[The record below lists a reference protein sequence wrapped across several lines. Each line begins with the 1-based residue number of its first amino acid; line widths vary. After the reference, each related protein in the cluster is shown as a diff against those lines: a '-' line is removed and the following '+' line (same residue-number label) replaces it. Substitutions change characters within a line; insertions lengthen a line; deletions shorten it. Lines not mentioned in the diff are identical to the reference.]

1 MPGIFDTVVDANVQA
16 LLRREQRLLVELRET
31 LEREQVDERR
41 RVDELLATLED
52 LFTIVIVGEFNAG
65 KSSLINALFGAKLRV
80 EGPIPVDD
88 VISILRYG
96 EQASQRQLSDYVV
109 EQFYPVEFLRNITL
123 VDTPGTNSIVQR
135 HQEITEDYI
144 PRADLVLFVTSIDRP
159 LSESERKFLE
169 YIREW
174 GKKVVF
180 VLNKIDTK
188 TDEEIA
194 QVVEYLK
201 TNVRAIFGFDPVI
214 FPVREAGLERSRQ
227 PPRDGRAAA
236 STRWRTTSSSVL
248 SEKERIRI
256 KLTAPLE
263 TILSLSKKQ
272 FRMIESRR
280 EVLAADKAR
289 IDVDHRSAR
298 AGARAIWS
306 ANFRQFV
313 VRIDNLLM
321 DLERRGLDFL
331 DRYVRIQHVMMLRD
345 ASRFREE
352 FERQVFQGWK
362 GNIDTTIQEAV
373 DWLVKENMKLWNGTV
388 DAFHRRAEADA
399 KNEEVIG
406 RVGREF
412 AYNREEVYSR
422 MRRNAEQR
430 LSVVRRERGEPPHHR
445 QRHARRPPLLRPRRR
460 RPRPRLSADHRRQ
473 QHRRRRHR
481 PHRRDD
487 APRHELPDPPVQAH
501 ARRRKSSTA
510 ASKRCARSCR
520 NRSTASPPP
529 RSTACSAASPAP
541 SSPTSASTPPS
552 RRRSSGSRRSW
563 RRSRREANEIMAN
576 VGVATRLTPGSR
588 CAGGSRGATAEQ
600 PAGTPALHCYRYNP
614 PPYGDHGSDQGSA
627 EARRRDGHRQ
637 RLALQQAH
645 LGEAAVPD
653 HPRRQRLSCSASSR
667 RRKSPRSRGTT
678 PSARRRSRPSAS
690 PATSC
695 AEPRAPG
702 GVELHVEE
710 FEVIGLAEPY
720 PISPKEHGTDFLMD
734 HRHLWLRS
742 TKQHAVLRVR
752 SEIEKA
758 IRDFFY
764 ERDFVLIDSP
774 ILTANAAARGRRR
787 SSRPTTSA
795 TRRTSRSPA
804 SSTSSPRPRRSARST
819 ASARRSAPRSRRRA
833 AT

>member
-65 KSSLINALFGAKLRV
+65 KSSLINALFGEKLRV

-96 EQASQRQLSDYVV
+96 EEASQRRLSDFVV
-109 EQFYPVEFLRNITL
+109 EQFYPIELLRNITL

-201 TNVRAIFGFDPVI
+201 TNVRAIFGFDAVI
-214 FPVREAGLERSRQ
+214 LPISTKTLARFDALEDYIFR
-227 PPRDGRAAA
+227 
-236 STRWRTTSSSVL
+236 VL

-263 TILSLSKKQ
+263 TILSLSKMQ
-272 FRMIESRR
+272 FRMIDSRR
-280 EVLAADKAR
+280 ELLATDKAR
-289 IDVDHRSAR
+289 IDAITDQLERAR
-298 AGARAIWS
+298 ADLVG
-306 ANFRQFV
+306 NFSQFV

-362 GNIDTTIQEAV
+362 GNIDSTIQEAV

-399 KNEEVIG
+399 KHDDVIG

-422 MRRNAEQR
+422 MRRDAEQR
-430 LSVVRRERGEPPHHR
+430 LSAYDVNVESRRIIDNAMRAVLHSFGLGVG
-445 QRHARRPPLLRPRRR
+445 ALGLGYLLTT
-460 RPRPRLSADHRRQ
+460 A
-473 QHRRRRHR
+473 
-481 PHRRDD
+481 
-487 APRHELPDPPVQAH
+487 V
-501 ARRRKSSTA
+501 SSTA
-510 ASKRCARSCR
+510 VDVTGLTAATMLLVTSFLILPYKRTKAKEEFKRRIEEMRVQLQESLDR
-520 NRSTASPPP
+520 ESVTEIDRML
-529 RSTACSAASPAP
+529 RGI
-541 SSPTSASTPPS
+541 TSAFEPYQRFYASESEKVERFAEKLTKIEA
-552 RRRSSGSRRSW
+552 
-563 RRSRREANEIMAN
+563 EANEILRNA
-576 VGVATRLTPGSR
+576 GVP
-588 CAGGSRGATAEQ
+588 
-600 PAGTPALHCYRYNP
+600 PAGPA
-614 PPYGDHGSDQGSA
+614 
-627 EARRRDGHRQ
+627 
-637 RLALQQAH
+637 
-645 LGEAAVPD
+645 
-653 HPRRQRLSCSASSR
+653 ASS
-667 RRKSPRSRGTT
+667 P
-678 PSARRRSRPSAS
+678 PS
-690 PATSC
+690 
-695 AEPRAPG
+695 
-702 GVELHVEE
+702 
-710 FEVIGLAEPY
+710 
-720 PISPKEHGTDFLMD
+720 
-734 HRHLWLRS
+734 
-742 TKQHAVLRVR
+742 
-752 SEIEKA
+752 
-758 IRDFFY
+758 
-764 ERDFVLIDSP
+764 
-774 ILTANAAARGRRR
+774 
-787 SSRPTTSA
+787 
-795 TRRTSRSPA
+795 
-804 SSTSSPRPRRSARST
+804 
-819 ASARRSAPRSRRRA
+819 
-833 AT
+833 